1 MLELKNVSKFYYSK
15 NTVTSGFSKVNM
27 KLDSGEFVAITGESG
42 SGKSTLLNVLSGLDS
57 YEEGEMYINGEE
69 TSGYT
74 EKDFES
80 YRKKYIGNIFQNFNL
95 INSYTVY
102 QNIELVLL
110 INGYKKKNIKEKILK
125 TLEKVD
131 LLKYKNTKV
140 SKLSGGQ
147 KQRVA
152 IARVLAKETPII
164 VADEPT
170 GNLDSKTAENIVEL
184 LKEVAKD
191 KLIIIVTHNYDQ
203 IEKYVTRKI
212 TMHDGRIIEDKKIDN
227 TSNIE
232 NKENNDKKENINNK
246 DTNQIVQNKK
256 HGLTNIN
263 KWRLAIRNTFNIK
276 IKFLLLL
283 IVYLFVSISVVA
295 GYSALKKQEYEE
307 SNLGYNNYFNNLSDK
322 RIIINKNDL
331 SEITSEDFEK
341 IKSLNNIDSIV
352 ENDLL
357 LDRYLVA
364 SFENNGFLVHAK
376 SIDSYTEDVKIG
388 RMPENEN
395 EVLLYLS
402 KSYYLFDKIDT
413 FIGKELTVMNNE
425 GMSNVLDGNV
435 TIVGVSYSEEE
446 DSNAYNNGMYKI
458 YITNDNLD
466 KVRKNISISYGE
478 IEIEFNDKILQSYR
492 VLPNENVPEGKA
504 YVSEELNYMTKR
516 NNCINYNMNIYLK
529 NLYFEDNMDVK
540 IGKTYNKKNI
550 KNLLGLEEYD
560 RYRQVIFVNPDQY
573 YALYN
578 KGNYQSSVY
587 IKDVK
592 QLDNTIEEL
601 KKMDYKVFYVK
612 DSLVDGMGETR
623 VFVNTIRIILSV
635 VVMVVLFFV
644 SYFVIKLIMK
654 SRNIYFSTI
663 RILGATKKNSKELL
677 KIELFTILNISYLL
691 TVGIIILIKQ
701 NIIKIQYLQ
710 SMITYLNIFDLCI
723 LYAILFII
731 SLLISVQ
738 YAKQLFKK
746 SAMNTYRE
754 EA

>member
-15 NTVTSGFSKVNM
+15 NVVTSGFSKVNM
-27 KLDSGEFVAITGESG
+27 NLNSGEFIAITGESG
-42 SGKSTLLNVLSGLDS
+42 SGKSTLLNVISGLDS

-74 EKDFES
+74 EKDFEN

-110 INGYKKKNIKEKILK
+110 INGYKKKKLKEIIIN

-170 GNLDSKTAENIVEL
+170 GNLDSKTAENIIEL
-184 LKEVAKD
+184 LRKVAKD
-191 KLIIIVTHNYDQ
+191 KLIIIVTHNYEQ

-227 TSNIE
+227 VQKIE
-232 NKENNDKKENINNK
+232 KISNDKEKSINNE
-246 DTNQIVQNKK
+246 NVSQAIQNKK
-256 HGLTNIN
+256 QYLSNIN
-263 KWRLAIRNTFNIK
+263 KWILGIRNTFNIK

-283 IVYLFVSISVVA
+283 IVYLFVNVSIVA

-307 SNLGYNNYFNNLSDK
+307 SNLGYNGYFNTVSDK
-322 RIIINKNDL
+322 RIIINKKDL
-331 SEITSEDFEK
+331 SQITNEDFEK
-341 IKSLNNIDSIV
+341 IKLLDNVETII

-357 LDRYLVA
+357 IDRYLIA
-364 SFENNGFLVHAK
+364 NTENNGFLVQANN
-376 SIDSYTEDVKIG
+376 IDNYIEEIKIG
-388 RMPENEN
+388 RIPENDN
-395 EVLLYLS
+395 EVLLHIS
-402 KSYYLFDKIDT
+402 KSYYLFDKINTLID
-413 FIGKELTVMNNE
+413 KEITIMNNE
-425 GMSNVLDGNV
+425 GMANVIDNNLK
-435 TIVGVSYSEEE
+435 IVGISYSDEEKSLNMY
-446 DSNAYNNGMYKI
+446 SNNICKM
-458 YITNDNLD
+458 YITANNLD
-466 KVRKNISISYGE
+466 KIRRNINSSYGKT
-478 IEIEFNDKILQSYR
+478 EIEFNEKILQSYR
-492 VLPNENVPEGKA
+492 VLPNSNVPEGKA
-504 YVSEELNYMTKR
+504 YVQEELNYMTKR
-516 NNCINYNMNIYLK
+516 NNCINYNMNIIIK
-529 NLYFEDNMDVK
+529 NLYFEDNINVK
-540 IGKTYNKKNI
+540 IAKTYNKKNM
-550 KNLLGLEEYD
+550 KNLLGIEEYD
-560 RYRQVIFVNPDQY
+560 RYKGAIFVNDNQY
-573 YALYN
+573 YTLYD
-578 KGNYQSSVY
+578 KENYQSSVY
-587 IKDVK
+587 IKDEKKK
-592 QLDNTIEEL
+592 QDTLQEL
-601 KKMDYKVFYVK
+601 NKMGYKTFYLK
-612 DSLVDGMGETR
+612 DGLMNYMGETK
-623 VFVNTIRIILSV
+623 VFVDTIRIVISI
-635 VVMVVLFFV
+635 VVMIILFFV

-654 SRNIYFSTI
+654 SRNIYFSTL
-663 RILGATKKNSKELL
+663 RILGATKKNAKELL
-677 KIELFTILNISYLL
+677 KIELFTILNISYLI
-691 TVGIIILIKQ
+691 TIGIIILIKQ

-710 SMITYLNIFDLCI
+710 SMITYINIYDIFI